1 MWPNGKPSE
10 QLFAVL
16 SGSVSMDDADPAIRS
31 VAQKPIHDAAV
42 MLIRIEDK
50 TKRLAT
56 LQKIPEEMRP
66 YVEKRVAELWDLRY
80 ELRGR

>member
-16 SGSVSMDDADPAIRS
+16 SGAVSMDDTDPAIRS
-31 VAQKPIHDAAV
+31 MAQKPIHDAAV
-42 MLIRIEDK
+42 TLIRIEDK
-50 TKRLAT
+50 HARRQT
-56 LQKIPEEMRP
+56 LQKIPEKMRP
-66 YVEKRVAELWDLRY
+66 YVEKRVAELWDMRY